1 MDLEEMKRINQSSIE
16 AIQMKNKEQ
25 EIKQVIELK
34 TELTTLP
41 MEVMD
46 KIYGW
51 ITEMKDMYK
60 KMDSRI
66 RDQLTPEQIEMSL
79 TNTLEKTLSDKVMD
93 ELRYQMQEYKAQ
105 LEDISKNK
113 RKYVIQ
119 GILIGIAIGIG
130 ATILWKH

>member
-1 MDLEEMKRINQSSIE
+1 MKIINQSSIE

>member
-1 MDLEEMKRINQSSIE
+1 MKRINQSSIE